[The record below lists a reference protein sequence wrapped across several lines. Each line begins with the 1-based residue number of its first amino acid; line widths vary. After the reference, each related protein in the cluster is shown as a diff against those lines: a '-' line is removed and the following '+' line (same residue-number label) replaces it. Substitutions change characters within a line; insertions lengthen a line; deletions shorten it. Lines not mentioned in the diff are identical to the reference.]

1 MEMISGPAFHI
12 YIFDYDRDGYF
23 DVVMASQV
31 SNEIVY
37 IKNPGSNYWHK
48 VWSIVNSQNSK
59 TQ

>member
-1 MEMISGPAFHI
+1 MPSH
-12 YIFDYDRDGYF
+12 
-23 DVVMASQV
+23 V

-59 TQ
+59 SQQKENLKNLEKWR